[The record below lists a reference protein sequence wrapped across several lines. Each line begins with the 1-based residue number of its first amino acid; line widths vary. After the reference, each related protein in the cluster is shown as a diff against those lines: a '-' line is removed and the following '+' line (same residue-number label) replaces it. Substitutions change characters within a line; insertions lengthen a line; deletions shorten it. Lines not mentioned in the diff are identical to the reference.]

1 MVLSLSVYT
10 PILQASFGSDN
21 ESPVSGDKIGD
32 DE

>member
-1 MVLSLSVYT
+1 MVISLAVYT

-21 ESPVSGDKIGD
+21 ESPVTGTSIGD